1 MHCKKK
7 SESGAETQV
16 VELCMISPIVSRVFM
31 HDAIVS
37 ARYCML
43 GPEVLVSGSCGA
55 DPKATTSDA
64 AQLGLSAAAISIEV
78 RKQVKTKGAIMHSQV
93 TGYEGHDHVP
103 I

>member
-1 MHCKKK
+1 MYCRKK
-7 SESGAETQV
+7 SESSAETRI
-16 VELCMISPIVSRVFM
+16 VELCMVSAIASRVFM

-64 AQLGLSAAAISIEV
+64 AQLGLSAAAI
-78 RKQVKTKGAIMHSQV
+78 
-93 TGYEGHDHVP
+93 
-103 I
+103 